1 MSLHLRQSSA
11 VLAAVAASLVCAAT
25 ASAQWT
31 ISRPGSYKLYNN
43 YRVASGHAI
52 IITASNVTLD
62 LNGFSATTTANAT
75 TTAPAPGPNGTRGIT
90 VQGARNVEI
99 KNGHVAG
106 FNSNVTVLDS
116 QNVRVDGL
124 QISGGNLAPA
134 GGPTEVGITVIN
146 SSACD
151 ILNNTIS
158 SVNLGLFVRGGGS
171 SGNRLM
177 KNIISGGTITANNL
191 LGICYNPDGNSADS
205 SGPRGDS
212 IYNNHIARY
221 GFAIAVSA
229 GSVSNMFNDNTLAS
243 FTGAFREPT
252 AFAAQGGTNV
262 EFDNTA
268 VLLPAPPVAPAP

>member
-90 VQGARNVEI
+90 VQGARNVDI

-158 SVNLGLFVRGGGS
+158 SVNLGLFVRGGS
-171 SGNRLM
+171 SGGNRLM

-191 LGICYNPDGNSADS
+191 LGICYNPDGNPADT

>member
-11 VLAAVAASLVCAAT
+11 VLAAVAVSLVCAAT

-52 IITASNVTLD
+52 IVTASNVTLD
-62 LNGFSATTTANAT
+62 LNGFSATSSANAA

-124 QISGGNLAPA
+124 QSSGGNLAPA

-158 SVNLGLFVRGGGS
+158 SVNLGLFVRGGS
-171 SGNRLM
+171 SGGNRLM

-191 LGICYNPDGNSADS
+191 LGICYNPDGNPADS